1 MFTRVLA
8 VITLTLAFLVSPS
21 EAQQAAAQRDAK
33 IPRVGFIYPGSK
45 SLTLLFDIFRQRLA
59 DLGYVEGQNIIIE
72 PRFADGQYERIPEL
86 ATELV
91 GLKVDVIAVQGAVTV
106 RAARKVVTT
115 TPMVFAIVVD
125 PVADDVV
132 ASLERPGGNI
142 TGITTF
148 DPQQPRKQLE
158 LIKEAIPSVK
168 RVALLG
174 DQGISEALLK
184 ANEEQAR
191 ALGLQSQRFRVA
203 GPTPDLDGAFAAFRQ
218 EHADAVVVM
227 EEPVPMNNRK
237 RIAELA
243 AKYRLPTMFP
253 PTGAD
258 AGGLIAYGTS
268 FPEGY
273 RHMAAYVDKVL
284 KGAKPG
290 DLPVETVNRYE
301 LIVNLKTA
309 QEIGV
314 TIPAGVLKRAD
325 RVLH

>member
-1 MFTRVLA
+1 MFTRVVTIIILA
-8 VITLTLAFLVSPS
+8 LGAILAPAQ
-21 EAQQAAAQRDAK
+21 AQQPAARQATR

-45 SLTLLFDIFRQRLA
+45 SLTLLFDVFRRGLA
-59 DLGYVEGQNIIIE
+59 DLGYVEGQTIIIE

-86 ATELV
+86 AAELV
-91 GLKVDVIAVQGAVTV
+91 RLKMDVIAVQGAVTV

-132 ASLERPGGNI
+132 ANLERPGGNI
-142 TGITTF
+142 TGVTTF

-158 LIKEAIPSVK
+158 LLKETIPGIK

-203 GPTPDLDGAFAAFRQ
+203 GPSPDLDGAFAAFGQ

-253 PTGAD
+253 PSGGD

-268 FPEGY
+268 FAEGY
-273 RHMAAYVDKVL
+273 RHMATYIDKVL

-290 DLPVETVNRYE
+290 DLAVETVNRYE

-309 QEIGV
+309 HAIGV
-314 TIPAGVLKRAD
+314 AVPAEVLKRAD
-325 RVLH
+325 RVIE